1 MRLSFISCSGANEHT
16 NIRELA
22 DTFGNLFDPEIV
34 MGIQVSGMKA
44 SFNTPRYLWLES
56 LYKYLEKTNTY
67 LNISLHINQD
77 WAERFLNG
85 DVPEEVH
92 HFLTTNYKRGIPFI
106 KAVQLNFKLS
116 DKIEK
121 DIDADVLVKTMQ
133 RYPRQ
138 DFILSCNKRNNRF
151 ITRIY
156 NESSYKF
163 LCLYD
168 ESFGEGIIPDQREA
182 PLFEDRL
189 QGYAGGLSP
198 DNIIEEL
205 QKIEKLVDSDTEI
218 FVDAEGKLKD
228 ANGKFS
234 IAKAKEFADNCWKYN
249 WNNFRL

>member
-1 MRLSFISCSGANEHT
+1 MKLSFISCSGANEHT

-22 DTFGNLFDPEIV
+22 DAFGNLFYPEIV
-34 MGIQVSGMKA
+34 MGIQVSGKKA
-44 SFNTPRYLWLES
+44 SYETPRYLWLER
-56 LYKYLEKTNTY
+56 LYKYLEKTDTY
-67 LNISLHINQD
+67 LNISLHVNED
-77 WAERFLNG
+77 WAERFLEG
-85 DVPEEVH
+85 DVAEELN
-92 HFLTTNYKRGIPFI
+92 HFLRTNHSQGIPFI
-106 KAVQLNFKLS
+106 KTVQLNFKLS

-121 DIDADVLVKTMQ
+121 DIDADVLIETMR

-138 DFILSCNKRNNRF
+138 DFILSCNRYNNNF
-151 ITRIY
+151 INRIY

-168 ESFGEGIIPDQREA
+168 ESFGEGIIPAQREA

-205 QKIEKLVDSDTEI
+205 QKIEKLVDNDTEI

-228 ANGKFS
+228 TDGKFS
-234 IAKAKEFADNCWKYN
+234 ITKAKEFADNCWKYN